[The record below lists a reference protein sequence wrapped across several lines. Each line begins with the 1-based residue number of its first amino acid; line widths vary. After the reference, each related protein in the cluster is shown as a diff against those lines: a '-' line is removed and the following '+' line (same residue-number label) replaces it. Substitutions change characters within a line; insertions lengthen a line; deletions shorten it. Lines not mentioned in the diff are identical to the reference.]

1 MKFKSQTAHLNEMRV
16 DTTQNA
22 SVTELFPAL
31 AFNNKYKPRN
41 VKDFQNWLLNLNL
54 NTRGSNAAFVTKN
67 NKVAGQSVI
76 QRTTEMKSNFL
87 KDKMNNAIGITNYL
101 YSLNNKKTISKVI
114 WGYREKPAGIPKNHA
129 GDIFIFYRDGSK
141 VGVSLKAGTKKS
153 KEPLL
158 NTYVGTTYKKL
169 GKEQELKKLQD
180 DLWDKVY
187 SKLPGAKDVAN
198 RENYM
203 QRGIKDDVT
212 RKYIE
217 LFTSN
222 EKAANI
228 LYKKMLVVQR
238 EHMCEVI
245 NNLSLEEFKKW
256 IIENFNLQMPGASV
270 TVPLV
275 LVKAVGNKADEKD
288 DDLASMIGNVFKWKA
303 YLNKSSVQEWIIEI
317 QTPKDKAKL
326 KMTIRSDS
334 GVRANKAPGKQGRLG
349 KYTQLKLQYSGLI

>member
-1 MKFKSQTAHLNEMRV
+1 MKFKTLTSNLMEMRV

-31 AFNNKYKPRN
+31 AFNNKYRPRN
-41 VKDFQNWLLNLNL
+41 VKDFQEWLLNLNL
-54 NTRGSNAAFVTKN
+54 GTRGSNDAFVTKN
-67 NKVAGQSVI
+67 NKVAGETVI
-76 QRTTEMKSNFL
+76 KRTLEMKPNFL

-101 YSLNNKKTISKVI
+101 YDLNRKKAIKKVI
-114 WGYREKPAGIPKNHA
+114 WGYREKPAGIPSNHA
-129 GDIFIFYRDGSK
+129 GDIFIFYKDGSK

-169 GKEQELKKLQD
+169 GKEKELKKLQD
-180 DLWDKVY
+180 DLWDQVY
-187 SKLPGAKDVAN
+187 SKLPGTKEFAN
-198 RENYM
+198 RDNYM
-203 QRGIKDDVT
+203 QRGVKDDVT

-228 LYKKMLVVQR
+228 LYQKMLVVQR
-238 EHMCEVI
+238 EHMCDVI
-245 NNLSLEEFKKW
+245 NKLSLAEFKKW

-288 DDLASMIGNVFKWKA
+288 DDLASMIGNVIKWKA
-303 YLNKSSVQEWIIEI
+303 YLNRNSVQEWIIEI
-317 QTPKDKAKL
+317 KTPKDTAKL

-334 GVRANKAPGKQGRLG
+334 GVRADKAPGKQGRLG